1 MTKEERKE
9 YYKKYYLE
17 NKDKILKQNK
27 DYREKNKEYY
37 KKYYL
42 ENKDKILKKNTQYYK
57 KNKVKILNQHKEWRL
72 KNFEKNLQI
81 NREWR
86 IKNKEYLRQYKK
98 EYYLKLKAKKNKE
111 IVKLNNQ
118 ILKTINKPK
127 PIPEPIP
134 EPIPKRK
141 ERKLTET
148 QIRLREILK
157 DSHAISALCKL
168 LSTNH
173 NKRNNK

>member
-9 YYKKYYLE
+9 Y
-17 NKDKILKQNK
+17 N
-27 DYREKNKEYY
+27 

-42 ENKDKILKKNTQYYK
+42 ENKDKILKKHTQYYK

-86 IKNKEYLRQYKK
+86 IKNKEYLKQYKK

-118 ILKTINKPK
+118 ILKTINK
-127 PIPEPIP
+127 PEPIP

-173 NKRNNK
+173 NKRNITNEIN

>member
-1 MTKEERKE
+1 MFFLNFDIVFFQQFQQILFPILLFSLQ
-9 YYKKYYLE
+9 YYLKNS
-17 NKDKILKQNK
+17 NKFK
-27 DYREKNKEYY
+27 EKN
-37 KKYYL
+37 
-42 ENKDKILKKNTQYYK
+42 IQYYK

-134 EPIPKRK
+134 KRK

-148 QIRLREILK
+148 QIKLKEILK